1 MENSSSE
8 NPKGERPSFLSIAV
22 RRDIVSRALVYA
34 LGVGALLILINHGD
48 ALLAGDISIG
58 RILKMV
64 LTISVPY
71 CVSTASSVGTIRAG
85 YD

>member
-1 MENSSSE
+1 MESSPPESME
-8 NPKGERPSFLSIAV
+8 GKRPSFLSIAL
-22 RRDIVSRALVYA
+22 RRDIVTQALAYA
-34 LGVGALLILINHGD
+34 LGIGALLILINHGD
-48 ALLAGDISIG
+48 ALLAGELSID

-64 LTISVPY
+64 LTIFVPY